1 MAVPKKK
8 VSKSKRKMR
17 RSHLKTKI
25 LKTNFVED
33 KNSGELRRPHHIDK
47 KTGEYKGRKIVDL
60 D

>member
-17 RSHLKTKI
+17 RSHLKAKL

-33 KNSGELRRPHHIDK
+33 KNSGEMRRPHHIDK
-47 KTGEYKGRKIVDL
+47 KPGEHKGRKIVDP